1 MGLFGTSAAP
11 IRMRFSSLC
20 VAKLNAL
27 GVERN
32 EVLLNGRMLYKAD
45 GINAREG
52 HCLIKYKF
60 NQFHYPN
67 VAVRTR

>member
-1 MGLFGTSAAP
+1 
-11 IRMRFSSLC
+11 
-20 VAKLNAL
+20 
-27 GVERN
+27 
-32 EVLLNGRMLYKAD
+32 MLYKAD

-67 VAVRTR
+67 VAVRIR